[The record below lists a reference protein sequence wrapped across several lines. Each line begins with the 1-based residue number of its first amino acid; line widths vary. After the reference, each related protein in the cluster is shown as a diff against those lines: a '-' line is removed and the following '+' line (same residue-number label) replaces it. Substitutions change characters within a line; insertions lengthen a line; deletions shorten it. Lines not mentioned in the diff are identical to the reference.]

1 MLRKKAI
8 IRAAL
13 VSHVTKMMKLNT
25 LTIESCYRA
34 PPEVLH
40 LSLERMRFESD
51 DVLIQI
57 LNTIWLSR
65 PSAITTLSYLGNSVL
80 ARIEKQRSCQIG

>member
-13 VSHVTKMMKLNT
+13 VAHVTNMMKLNS

-40 LSLERMRFESD
+40 LSLERVKFEPD
-51 DVLIQI
+51 DVLVQI
-57 LNTIWLSR
+57 LNTIWMSK
-65 PSAITTLSYLGNSVL
+65 PSTITTLSFLGNSVL
-80 ARIEKQRSCQIG
+80 QRLG

>member
-13 VSHVTKMMKLNT
+13 VAHVTNMMKMNT

-34 PPEVLH
+34 PAEVLH
-40 LSLERMRFESD
+40 LSLERMKCEPD
-51 DVLIQI
+51 DILIQI
-57 LNTIWLSR
+57 LNTIWMSK
-65 PSAITTLSYLGNSVL
+65 PSTITTLSFLGNSVL
-80 ARIEKQRSCQIG
+80 QRLG

>member
-1 MLRKKAI
+1 M

-13 VSHVTKMMKLNT
+13 VTHITNMMKLNL

-40 LSLERMRFESD
+40 LSLERMRAESD
-51 DVLIQI
+51 EVLIQI
-57 LNTIWLSR
+57 LNTIWMSK
-65 PSAITTLSYLGNSVL
+65 PSTLTTLSYFGNSVL
-80 ARIEKQRSCQIG
+80 ARLGNSNTKVRNTN

>member
-8 IRAAL
+8 VRAAL
-13 VSHVTKMMKLNT
+13 VAHVTKQMQTNT
-25 LTIESCYRA
+25 LTIESCFKT

-40 LSLERMRFESD
+40 LSLERMQAEPD

-57 LNTIWLSR
+57 LNTISMAR
-65 PSAITTLSYLGNSVL
+65 PFYLNIFSYYNNTVL
-80 ARIEKQRSCQIG
+80 KRFC